1 MDKTYKKE
9 VAKILYMMAEMFR
22 DKASEIMVEAWSHIL
37 SSEDISIEEA
47 RDTAITI
54 MKNRKYNKLPT
65 AAEFLDIVRPKE
77 NPKQLAEAQADE
89 ILDSVRRI
97 GHRLTPNFRDPITRE
112 LMSTRWRW
120 NSFCINLETKDV
132 KWWRKDFVEAYIG
145 KHESEER
152 LKLQAPKPR
161 ALIGEE
167 ER

>member
-1 MDKTYKKE
+1 MDKNYKKE

-77 NPKQLAEAQADE
+77 NPKQLAEAQADV
-89 ILDSVRRI
+89 ILELI
-97 GHRLTPNFRDPITRE
+97 KTNPWTPPFLEDPITMD
-112 LMSTRWRW
+112 LMQTRWPW
-120 NSFCINLETKDV
+120 VTFASNLETKDV
-132 KWWRKDFVEAYIG
+132 KWWRKDFVEAYID

-161 ALIGEE
+161 ALIGDSDG
-167 ER
+167 